1 MRFPPEDKRALL
13 KWYLSPFFPTK
24 VLGLHY
30 RNGRYEE
37 YYDDEIEYIHRGKNK
52 CVLKLYGPPEYGTKT
67 VVVTGGDPFERAR
80 LSSPWRLF
88 LSYCMRWLMGWYSVI
103 YFLFLFP
110 VTLGIDLLQNWW
122 LIVIMVALGI
132 YFITTIRYLRRP
144 SIEIIELHE
153 FGQYAGL
160 RDFVPGPEGQS
171 KMTFEQV
178 MRYVGMSFEPKF
190 NEESLK
196 EMTQN
201 LERLSEENKRLWV
214 ALARA
219 EESASKIYE
228 TALADVLLT
237 APKELVV
244 RIREQLMREMSVR
257 QRLYLV
263 LLIILPALAFALGFL
278 LAGGGIA
285 ITGP

>member
-1 MRFPPEDKRALL
+1 MVSFPPEGKRALL
-13 KWYLSPFFPTK
+13 KWYLSPYFPTK

-37 YYDDEIEYIHRGKNK
+37 YYDEEIEYVHRGRNK
-52 CVLKLYGPPEYGTKT
+52 CILKLRGPWGNKT
-67 VVVTGGDPFERAR
+67 IVATGGDPFERAR
-80 LSSPWRLF
+80 LSSPWKLF
-88 LSYCMRWLMGWYSVI
+88 LSYCMKWLIGWYSVI

-110 VTLGIDLLQNWW
+110 VSLGVNLLKNWW
-122 LIVIMVALGI
+122 LIVLLVSLGI

-153 FGQYAGL
+153 YGQYAGL

-171 KMTFEQV
+171 KMTLEQV
-178 MRYVGMSFEPKF
+178 MKYVGLSFSKGF
-190 NEESLK
+190 NDEALK
-196 EMTQN
+196 EMAED
-201 LERLSEENKRLWV
+201 LERLSEENKRLWI

-237 APKELVV
+237 APKDLVE
-244 RIREQLMREMSVR
+244 RIREQLIKEMGIK

-285 ITGP
+285 IAPP